1 MNQYEYP
8 TSIGARVLL
17 AAEKVGHG
25 ELLIALSSIYGVR
38 LDRNA
43 RRIPSSRTDLRVGR
57 ASGEL
62 LRSR

>member
-8 TSIGARVLL
+8 ASIGARVLL

-25 ELLIALSSIYGVR
+25 ELLIALSSMYGVR

-43 RRIPSSRTDLRVGR
+43 RRIPPLVVI
-57 ASGEL
+57 
-62 LRSR
+62 

>member
-8 TSIGARVLL
+8 ASIGARVML

-25 ELLIALSSIYGVR
+25 ELLIALSSMYGVR

-43 RRIPSSRTDLRVGR
+43 RRIPPLVVI
-57 ASGEL
+57 
-62 LRSR
+62 